1 MNEVTLFTASVN
13 PEHYDLTEISK
24 LDFDGAVEFF
34 KNDTSGYSTCHTL
47 KINVFR
53 RNEGKFFG
61 DGANMGDGS
70 DALFVWYKV
79 TID

>member
-13 PEHYDLTEISK
+13 PEHYDLREISK

-34 KNDTSGYSTCHTL
+34 KNDTSGYSTCYTL
-47 KINVFR
+47 KINVFL